1 MAGNVWSILIV
12 PGTTLASFV
21 PDVYVP
27 PDQPA
32 RTELQA
38 QVNDMVSWNNQTSQ
52 EHEIWQT
59 GGGRITEQIEPGTST
74 TPGNIVT
81 GTPGTTGTIDYYC
94 SIHPEETGSI
104 AVIS

>member
-12 PGTTLASFV
+12 PGTTSASFV

-27 PDQPA
+27 PGTPPSTA
-32 RTELQA
+32 LQA
-38 QVNDMVSWNNQTSQ
+38 EVNDLVSWNNQTGQ

-59 GGGRITEQIEPGTST
+59 GGAQITQQIDPGTSS
-74 TPGNIVT
+74 TPGYIVAGT
-81 GTPGTTGTIDYYC
+81 AGTPSTIDYYC